1 MANYVLEI
9 LDGDRAGEVV
19 PIGDRA
25 IRIGRRPGNDLIL
38 ADEKTSGV
46 HAEIVPEGDRHVL
59 RDLGSTNGTFLDG
72 KRITELVLTPGDE
85 VTIGRWRVRFRNAD
99 GGGAPVD
106 AGDLA
111 VRRLDAGRARSKG
124 GAIGVVSMVAV
135 LGLGAAGFWFVRGLG
150 DDPAEKAGVS
160 RGPLVVEGNKLA
172 AELAACEVEEGLE
185 TAAGVSFQPV
195 GVGHT
200 GNGALR
206 AERAEGDADFAVLRL
221 AKPIGMLPGRR
232 VTVTA
237 HLRGAGSA
245 EGAVRAL
252 LRSDNELVPFRF
264 RTGTKVEALDGTW
277 QRVTTAIAVP
287 PGCNQLQ
294 LEVACVLPAVGD
306 SVTVDDLAVQDGGD
320 AVLVE
325 HKLAE
330 DETGQTAW
338 LTGSALALRSVDSDN
353 PAILLGV
360 LPGEVPPALRAMHRA
375 DLGALSDVGATLA
388 LTPGERRFTIA
399 ATGVPSLRLLL
410 PADAAGGLLV
420 AADERGFAAVADGAF
435 QARSVLTGSLLTR
448 AHWQF
453 DPAVRGEAK
462 VANGMLALTVDAA
475 RCDVVLGFRAER
487 QEAQAIVRQARTK
500 VAEGAPGAAL
510 DLLSD
515 LVQRLPMD
523 TEVLAEAQVL
533 RSEIFAGQTAAV
545 RALRADFDEAQFFD
559 TRGGFHRVALGV
571 DDLLA
576 RYGEKNLDD
585 RSVLALRQSARDRL
599 AAFDQGE
606 RDEQRTRLEQLAK
619 VFADADQAALQQMV
633 AAYVARH
640 LGGDGKEAGG
650 GAGSGAG
657 SGKQGDEATGGG
669 K

>member
-72 KRITELVLTPGDE
+72 KRVTELVLTPGDE
-85 VTIGRWRVRFRNAD
+85 VTIGRWRVRFRSAEA
-99 GGGAPVD
+99 GAAPVD
-106 AGDLA
+106 AGELA
-111 VRRLDAGRARSKG
+111 VRRLDTGRARAKS
-124 GAIGVVSMVAV
+124 GAIGLVSLLAV
-135 LGLGAAGFWFVRGLG
+135 LGLGAGGFWFVRGLG
-150 DDPAEKAGVS
+150 ADRAEDPAAA
-160 RGPLVVEGNKLA
+160 RGPLVVVGNKLPA
-172 AELAACEVEEGLE
+172 DLAACEAEEGLE
-185 TAAGVSFQPV
+185 TAAGVAFQAV
-195 GVGHT
+195 GGGHT
-200 GNGALR
+200 GSGAVR
-206 AERAEGDADFAVLRL
+206 AERSEGDPDFAVLRL
-221 AKPIGMLPGRR
+221 GKPVGVLPGRC
-232 VTVTA
+232 VTVVA
-237 HLRGAGSA
+237 HLRGGGDAQ
-245 EGAVRAL
+245 GALRVL
-252 LRSDNELVPFRF
+252 LHADNEQSPFRF
-264 RTGTKVEALDGTW
+264 RTGTKVDPLDGSW
-277 QRVTTAIAVP
+277 QRVTTSVAVP
-287 PGCNQLQ
+287 PGCNQLR
-294 LEVACVLPAVGD
+294 LEVACALPAVGD
-306 SVTVDDLAVQDGGD
+306 SVTVDDLAVLDGGD
-320 AVLVE
+320 AVMVE

-353 PAILLGV
+353 PAILLSV
-360 LPGEVPPALRAMHRA
+360 LPGEVPPALRGLHRA
-375 DLGALSDVGATLA
+375 DLGALSDLGATLTV
-388 LTPGERRFTIA
+388 TPGERRFSIA
-399 ATGVPSLRLLL
+399 AVGVSSLRLVL

-420 AADERGFAAVADGAF
+420 ADADRGFGAVAEGPF
-435 QARSVLTGSLLTR
+435 QARAVLTGSLLTR
-448 AHWQF
+448 ALWQF

-462 VANGMLALTVDAA
+462 VGNGGLALTVDTA

-500 VAEGAPGAAL
+500 VTGGAPGEAL
-510 DLLSD
+510 DLLAG

-533 RSEIFAGQTAAV
+533 RTEIRAGQTAAV

-571 DDLLA
+571 DELFA
-576 RYGEKNLDD
+576 RYGEDNFDD
-585 RSVLALRQSARDRL
+585 EKGVRALQQSARERL

-619 VFADADQAALQQMV
+619 VFADAEQAALQQMV
-633 AAYVARH
+633 EAYVARH
-640 LGGDGKEAGG
+640 LGGDSKRPDG
-650 GAGSGAG
+650 
-657 SGKQGDEATGGG
+657 EATGGG

>member
-19 PIGDRA
+19 PIGDRP
-25 IRIGRRPGNDLIL
+25 IRIGRRPGNDVIL

-72 KRITELVLTPGDE
+72 KRVTELVLTPGDE
-85 VTIGRWRVRFRNAD
+85 VTIGRWRVRFRSAD
-99 GGGAPVD
+99 ASAAPVD
-106 AGDLA
+106 AGELA
-111 VRRLDAGRARSKG
+111 LRRLDTGRTRAKS
-124 GAIGVVSMVAV
+124 GAIGLVSLVAV
-135 LGLGAAGFWFVRGLG
+135 LALGAGGFWFVRGLG
-150 DDPAEKAGVS
+150 GDPTVDPVRA

-185 TAAGVSFQPV
+185 TAAGVSFQPS
-195 GVGHT
+195 GGGHT
-200 GNGALR
+200 GSGALR
-206 AERAEGDADFAVLRL
+206 AERAEGDPDFAVLRL
-221 AKPIGMLPGRR
+221 GKPVGVLPGRC

-237 HLRGAGSA
+237 HLRGTGRAQ
-245 EGAVRAL
+245 GAVRAL

-264 RTGTKVEALDGTW
+264 RTGTRFEALDGTW
-277 QRVTTAIAVP
+277 QRVSVAIAVP
-287 PGCNQLQ
+287 PGCSQLQ
-294 LEVACVLPAVGD
+294 LEVACALPEVGD

-320 AVLVE
+320 AALVE

-338 LTGSALALRSVDSDN
+338 LTGSALAVRSVDSDN

-360 LPGEVPPALRAMHRA
+360 LPGEVPPELRGLHRA
-375 DLGALSDVGATLA
+375 DLGALSDVGATLTV
-388 LTPGERRFTIA
+388 TPGERRFTIA
-399 ATGVPSLRLLL
+399 ATGVASLRLLL
-410 PADAAGGLLV
+410 PSDAAGGLLV
-420 AADERGFAAVADGAF
+420 AEGETGFGAVADGPF
-435 QARSVLTGSLLTR
+435 QARALLTGSLLTR
-448 AHWQF
+448 ALWQF
-453 DPAVRGEAK
+453 DPAVRCEAK
-462 VANGMLALTVDAA
+462 VGNGVLALSVDAA
-475 RCDVVLGFRAER
+475 RCDVVLGFRAQR
-487 QEAQAIVRQARTK
+487 QEAQALVRQARAK

-510 DLLSD
+510 DLLAN

-533 RSEIFAGQTAAV
+533 RSEILAGQTAAI

-576 RYGEKNLDD
+576 RYGANNVDKAAGVLD
-585 RSVLALRQSARDRL
+585 LQQSARERM
-599 AAFDQGE
+599 ARFDQGE
-606 RDEQRTRLEQLAK
+606 RDEQRSRLEQLAK
-619 VFADADQAALQQMV
+619 VFADAEQKALQQMV
-633 AAYVARH
+633 EAYVARH
-640 LGGDGKEAGG
+640 LGGDQKRSA
-650 GAGSGAG
+650 
-657 SGKQGDEATGGG
+657 DESTGGG